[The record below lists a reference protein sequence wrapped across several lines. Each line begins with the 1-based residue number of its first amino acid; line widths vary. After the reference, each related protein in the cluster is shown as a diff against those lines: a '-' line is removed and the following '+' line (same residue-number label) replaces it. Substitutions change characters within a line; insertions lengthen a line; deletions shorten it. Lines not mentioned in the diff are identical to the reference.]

1 MVSYLQYVFV
11 WVNGDWHTM
20 SIGERIRKSRNACG
34 ITQAQLADEIGCSEP
49 AIRLYELGK
58 RTPKPEILEK
68 IAKSLNV
75 RPQSLS
81 EVSINS
87 ARDALE
93 LLFRM
98 EDECG
103 LVPGEDGS
111 LSIDRKAK
119 NAPKLDKAIRQW
131 AKARKDLNYGKIS
144 VEEYESWRAKYK

>member
-1 MVSYLQYVFV
+1 
-11 WVNGDWHTM
+11 M
-20 SIGERIRKSRNACG
+20 SIGERIRRARNACG

-58 RTPKPEILEK
+58 RTPKSEILEK

-75 RPQSLS
+75 TPQSLS

-93 LLFRM
+93 LLFRL

-103 LVPGEDGS
+103 LVPEEDGT

-119 NAPKLDKAIRQW
+119 NAPKLDKAIKQW
-131 AKARKDLNYGKIS
+131 AKVRKDLEDGKITA
-144 VEEYESWRAKYK
+144 VEYEVWKAKFK